1 MRLKSKLLIP
11 VLLVCILLSSYS
23 SAATDTFNEHTED
36 PHFIASRGTFADT
49 IDQEWKNAIR
59 DCWLDLTGPSYYKF
73 DKSIKSVGSNN
84 EFLIVY
90 LGSAYKGEVN
100 DSRIDQMYQ
109 KIENDCEEN
118 VGVSNV
124 PVVFMWAEDE
134 EDLAM
139 VYDPDAFEN
148 AKNSSSFVA
157 SRGNVSTFSDENE
170 RLQWTDDVFEAGPI
184 KELSPYITSQK
195 GPLLISYS
203 FQRYGG
209 YVKVGVNKDTPER
222 VNDSSIN
229 EIYQIF
235 FDHYEEVGITNIPV
249 VFVWEEVPQ
258 IDMGVGEPPI
268 EYHSENTNVSDNEES
283 SQSTPGFTS
292 TMLVLC
298 LLILVKYRKITQ
310 PLHNLFKQM

>member
-1 MRLKSKLLIP
+1 MNRTIRIRIILILIILVNTLIP
-11 VLLVCILLSSYS
+11 IFASAEYNESIDSHNSYLEEFRNDS
-23 SAATDTFNEHTED
+23 
-36 PHFIASRGTFADT
+36 HFIGYKGNLPDT

-59 DCWLDLTGPSYYKF
+59 DCWLNLTGPSYYKF
-73 DKSIKSVGSNN
+73 DKSIKSVGSNS
-84 EFLIVY
+84 ELLIVY

-109 KIENDCEEN
+109 KIETYCEEN
-118 VGVSNV
+118 VGVGNV

-134 EDLAM
+134 EDLIM
-139 VYDPDAFEN
+139 VYDSDAFEN

-157 SRGNVSTFSDENE
+157 SRGNVPTFSDENE
-170 RLQWTDDVFEAGPI
+170 RLQWTDDVFEAGSI
-184 KELSPYITSQK
+184 KELSPYFTSQK

-229 EIYQIF
+229 EIYQIVYN
-235 FDHYEEVGITNIPV
+235 HYEEVGITDIPV

-258 IDMGVGEPPI
+258 IDEMAIGEPPI
-268 EYHSENTNVSDNEES
+268 EYHSEDTNVSDNEES
-283 SQSTPGFTS
+283 SQTTPGFTS
-292 TMLVLC
+292 VMLVMC
-298 LLILVKYRKITQ
+298 ILILARFRK
-310 PLHNLFKQM
+310 